1 MSDFNCPI
9 SIAKEIVMSKRSG
22 SASAW
27 KVIEQVFAGI
37 VFISM
42 VAFVVV
48 GTIAMCLPSATFLI

>member
-1 MSDFNCPI
+1 MCAIRGPI
-9 SIAKEIVMSKRSG
+9 SIRKEIVMSKQKG
-22 SASAW
+22 SVSAR

-42 VAFVVV
+42 LAFIVV